1 MNSMYKAVIFDLDG
15 TLLDT
20 LPDLKNSI
28 NEALKINGYEIS
40 YTYDETM
47 WLIGSGTKMLCK
59 RAISKFDPK
68 DDEIEKLFNDFSRIY
83 NEKQLDETRLYKNVK
98 NVLFSLKNDDFIVCV
113 LSNKV
118 EKNVIDIL
126 NFYLPDFKFDM
137 IVGQRINVPIKPDP
151 TSINELIKGLEL
163 TKEEVLYVGDSDVD
177 MIVAS
182 NANIDCVGVTYGYR
196 PREVLEKYNPE
207 YLIDDIL
214 EILQI
219 VKNK

>member
-1 MNSMYKAVIFDLDG
+1 MYKAVIFDLDG

-28 NEALKINGYEIS
+28 NEALKINGYKIS
-40 YTYDETM
+40 YTYEETM
-47 WLIGSGTKMLCK
+47 WLIGSGTKMLCR
-59 RAISKFDPK
+59 RALSKLNPT
-68 DDEIEKLFNDFSRIY
+68 EEQVSKLFKDFSSIY
-83 NEKQLDETRLYKNVK
+83 KLKQKEETKLYKNVE
-98 NVLFSLKNDDFIVCV
+98 NTLFSLKNEGFLVCV

-118 EKNVIDIL
+118 EENVIDIL
-126 NFYLPDFKFDM
+126 NFYLPNFAFDKV
-137 IVGQRINVPIKPDP
+137 VGQRANVPIKPDP
-151 TSINELIKGLEL
+151 TSLNELIRSLKIS
-163 TKEEVLYVGDSDVD
+163 KEEVLYVGDSDVD

-196 PREVLEKYNPE
+196 PREMLEKYKPK

>member
-1 MNSMYKAVIFDLDG
+1 MYKAVIFDLDG

-28 NEALKINGYEIS
+28 NEALKINGYKIS
-40 YTYDETM
+40 YTYEETM
-47 WLIGSGTKMLCK
+47 WLIGSGTKMLCR
-59 RAISKFDPK
+59 RALSKLNPT
-68 DDEIEKLFNDFSRIY
+68 EEQVSKLFKDFSSIY
-83 NEKQLDETRLYKNVK
+83 KLKQKEETKLYKNVE
-98 NVLFSLKNDDFIVCV
+98 NTLFSLKNEGFLVCV

-118 EKNVIDIL
+118 EENVIDIL
-126 NFYLPDFKFDM
+126 NFYLPNFAFDKV
-137 IVGQRINVPIKPDP
+137 VGQRANVPIKPDP
-151 TSINELIKGLEL
+151 TSLNELIRFLKIS
-163 TKEEVLYVGDSDVD
+163 KEEVLYVGDSDVD

-196 PREVLEKYNPE
+196 PREMLEKYKPK